1 MLNFAIGLT
10 VCVVEVALAH
20 IHSAIIAIVPE
31 VNGIVVAEI
40 IEVFLGEDEIVDV
53 DAVAV
58 VEAAAAADRVVIVV

>member
-1 MLNFAIGLT
+1 MLDFAIGLT

-20 IHSAIIAIVPE
+20 IHSTIIAIVSE
-31 VNGIVVAEI
+31 VNGVVVAEV

-58 VEAAAAADRVVIVV
+58 VEATAADRVVIVV